1 MPTTN
6 RRNEATGDE
15 VVQALKDAA
24 YAILGFGVMG
34 WNKVQASR
42 RDWVKDMNGR
52 RNTVESR
59 LDGAREQ
66 LATAIRNLDHRLE
79 PVRNDIEVQLDKA
92 EERLPEQVRD
102 MVKSARKFAKDTEH
116 QVRQAVG
123 AM

>member
-1 MPTTN
+1 MPTSTPK
-6 RRNEATGDE
+6 NEASGDE

-24 YAILGFGVMG
+24 HAVLGFGVMG
-34 WNKVQASR
+34 WNKVQAYR

-52 RNTVESR
+52 RGTVEDR

-79 PVRNDIEVQLDKA
+79 PVRNDIDVQLDKA
-92 EERLPEQVRD
+92 EERLPDQVRD
-102 MVKSARKFAKDTEH
+102 LVKSARKFARDTEH

-123 AM
+123 AL